1 MKQNMTVDECQA
13 ERERLAVL
21 ACEGDRA
28 ARAALD
34 RLDAAREAADAQAR
48 RDGEIAALAA
58 AARRRE
64 HRAAIDA
71 QMAEVTA
78 ALRTSVAEAD
88 ARWQAS
94 LSHLATAWTAL
105 EAAAREAAI
114 AATQASAAA
123 VTSARV
129 LGEDGV
135 STSSYARN
143 FGGGDFDAE
152 ARGLALRRLMREATI
167 TAGREIPGA
176 PPWESLAATLD
187 HLKADL
193 AAGA

>member
-1 MKQNMTVDECQA
+1 MKQNMTVEEYQA

-21 ACEGDRA
+21 AFEGDRD

-34 RLDAAREAADAQAR
+34 RLDAAREAEAAQAR
-48 RDGEIAALAA
+48 RDREIAALAA
-58 AARRRE
+58 EARRRE
-64 HRAAIDA
+64 RRAAIDA
-71 QMAEVTA
+71 QIAEAMA

-88 ARWQAS
+88 AQWQAS
-94 LSHLATAWTAL
+94 LSQLATAWTAL
-105 EAAAREAAI
+105 EAAARAAAI
-114 AATQASAAA
+114 AGTQASAAA

-135 STSSYARN
+135 STSHYTRN

-152 ARGLALRRLMREATI
+152 ARGLALRRSMREATI
-167 TAGREIPGA
+167 TAGRETPGV
-176 PPWESLAATLD
+176 PLWESLAATLD
-187 HLKADL
+187 QLTADL